1 MAITS
6 GYADWSPERSRSF
19 ALLRKFNLDRP
30 PFGRPGRK
38 PAKISR
44 QKAAIMKFGLFCSA
58 QANSGDLGPETGQ
71 GFRDYLDFNVE
82 AEALGF
88 RSSFLVEHHFTGW
101 NQVSS
106 TLMLLMAL
114 AMRTKTLRLGSAV
127 MVLPWHNPVLLAE
140 QAATLD
146 LISGG
151 RFDFGVGKGY
161 RHSEFKGFQ
170 IAPEEA
176 EARFEEAIEVI
187 KRAFTERRRFSHRG
201 RFWHFEDIVVE
212 PPPAQQPHPPFW
224 VAAGSEASIRR
235 AAARGFNL
243 ILDQYASA
251 AQIGERIAIYK
262 AERKR
267 NGLSF
272 DPMQVVVARQ
282 LYVAKSEADK
292 QAALARQAA
301 YTKRTVDVSR
311 APGGG
316 KPGSHVLAY
325 ADKAGGTEEN
335 ALFGTPDEIC
345 AMLEALQKAGADY
358 VLLTVS
364 GGVAQLRRFATEIM
378 PALARSAPAADA
390 AE

>member
-1 MAITS
+1 M
-6 GYADWSPERSRSF
+6 E
-19 ALLRKFNLDRP
+19 
-30 PFGRPGRK
+30 
-38 PAKISR
+38 
-44 QKAAIMKFGLFCSA
+44 FGLFCSA
-58 QANSGDLGPETGQ
+58 QADNNELGPDTGQ

-88 RSSFLVEHHFTGW
+88 KSSFLVEHHFTGW

-114 AMRTKTLRLGSAV
+114 AMRTSKLRLGSAV

-151 RFDFGVGKGY
+151 RFDFGIGKGY
-161 RHSEFKGFQ
+161 RHSEFNGFH
-170 IAPEEA
+170 IVPDEA
-176 EARFEEAIEVI
+176 EARFEEAVEVMT
-187 KRAFTERRRFSHRG
+187 RAFTTRERFSHRG
-201 RFWHFEDIVVE
+201 RFWRFEDIVVE
-212 PPPAQQPHPPFW
+212 PPPAQKPHPPFW
-224 VAAGSEASIRR
+224 VAAGSEPSIRR

-251 AQIGERIAIYK
+251 ATLGERIGIYK

-267 NGLSF
+267 NGLKF
-272 DPMQVVVARQ
+272 DPAQVVVARQ
-282 LYVAKSEADK
+282 LYVAKDEADK

-311 APGGG
+311 KPDG
-316 KPGSHVLAY
+316 KGGSHVLAY

-335 ALFGTPDEIC
+335 ALYGTPEEIA
-345 AMLEALQKAGADY
+345 AMLEELQRAGVKH
-358 VLLTVS
+358 VLLVVS
-364 GGVAQLRRFATEIM
+364 GGVAQLRRFAREIM
-378 PALARSAPAADA
+378 PAFARAAPAADA

>member
-1 MAITS
+1 M
-6 GYADWSPERSRSF
+6 E
-19 ALLRKFNLDRP
+19 
-30 PFGRPGRK
+30 
-38 PAKISR
+38 
-44 QKAAIMKFGLFCSA
+44 FGLFCSA
-58 QANSGDLGPETGQ
+58 QANSNELGPETGQ

-88 RSSFLVEHHFTGW
+88 KSSFLVEHHFTGW

-151 RFDFGVGKGY
+151 RFDFGIGKGY
-161 RHSEFKGFQ
+161 RHSEFNGFQ

-176 EARFEEAIEVI
+176 EARFEEAVELIT
-187 KRAFTERRRFSHRG
+187 RAFTTRARFSHRG

-212 PPPAQQPHPPFW
+212 PPPAQKPHPPFW
-224 VAAGSEASIRR
+224 VAAGSEPSIRR

-251 AQIGERIAIYK
+251 ATLDERIGIYK

-267 NGLSF
+267 NGLKF
-272 DPMQVVVARQ
+272 DPAQVVVARQ
-282 LYVAKSEADK
+282 LYVAKDEADK

-311 APGGG
+311 KPDG
-316 KPGSHVLAY
+316 KGGSHVLAY

-335 ALFGTPDEIC
+335 ALYGTPDEIA
-345 AMLEALQKAGADY
+345 AMLEELQRAGVKH
-358 VLLTVS
+358 VLLVVS
-364 GGVAQLRRFATEIM
+364 GGVAQLRRFAREIM
-378 PALARSAPAADA
+378 PAFARAAPAADA